1 MSEFSVPDIPI
12 SKDLI
17 DRILFSISSRNA
29 EAKVSECVT
38 HVFGSKFAD
47 DPRSIDWQYIASGV
61 TCLLRNRELAKN
73 GKKYVWAMNLCLYNA
88 HYAVPVWKGKL
99 AMNCGYTAVA
109 NNFHVFALSEVDAVI
124 GLLFSDQKRAN
135 DVHKTYLEWHQE
147 RMRDEK
153 GKGYVP
159 PQSSRFKKDMIS
171 RPCNFQ
177 HIQGT
182 QALDECLEIE
192 KIKSDI
198 HDSIFGLGPRG
209 RLGMDSPTLRSSG
222 HGRRKKD
229 NQKPRMEF
237 EKVRVPY
244 TSPYKLSAS
253 EPTLDTIPISE
264 QPFDNRGSYPY
275 EGDPN
280 AVLYTS
286 SPAPLSATYPGPVDP
301 GSPTNHGNPLSP
313 TIASLQSSLIAT
325 LGASSAGGGL
335 PYETVPD
342 LESNPAPY
350 YNDQGHEPVS
360 YEYDDQV
367 PYQQEYIPPSANGF
381 HDNGVHD
388 NGYQGSQNSQEGPQQ
403 IQFEANIPSYN
414 PGGNGNY
421 GYNLSPPGRL
431 DLNLEKEFS
440 DSVLFKS
447 TVVSTN

>member
-17 DRILFSISSRNA
+17 ERINFSISSRNA
-29 EAKVSECVT
+29 EAKVSECVS

-47 DPRSIDWQYIASGV
+47 DPRAIDWQYIASGV

-73 GKKYVWAMNLCLYNA
+73 GKKYVWSMNLCLYNA

-124 GLLFSDQKRAN
+124 GLLFSDQKTAN
-135 DVHKTYLEWHQE
+135 DMHKTYLEWHQE

-153 GKGYVP
+153 GRGYIP
-159 PQSSRFKKDMIS
+159 PQGSRFKKDMIS

-192 KIKSDI
+192 KIKADI
-198 HDSIFGLGPRG
+198 HESIFGLGPRG
-209 RLGMDSPTLRSSG
+209 RLGTASPIPRSSSQ
-222 HGRRKKD
+222 GRRKKD

-237 EKVRVPY
+237 DKVRVPY
-244 TSPYKLSAS
+244 TSPLKLSAS
-253 EPTLDTIPISE
+253 EPFLETIPITDH
-264 QPFDNRGSYPY
+264 PFDNRGSYPY
-275 EGDPN
+275 EGDPT
-280 AVLYTS
+280 AVPYTS
-286 SPAPLSATYPGPVDP
+286 SSPPAPLSATFPTGPADP
-301 GSPTNHGNPLSP
+301 ISPTHHGNPLSP

-325 LGASSAGGGL
+325 LGANAGGGGGGL

-342 LESNPAPY
+342 LESSPVPY
-350 YNDQGHEPVS
+350 YNEQEHNPVS
-360 YEYDDQV
+360 YEYNDPV
-367 PYQQEYIPPSANGF
+367 PYEQQYIPPSANGF
-381 HDNGVHD
+381 HDNS
-388 NGYQGSQNSQEGPQQ
+388 YQGSQNSQEGPRQV
-403 IQFEANIPSYN
+403 QFEANVPSYN
-414 PGGNGNY
+414 PGGSGNY
-421 GYNLSPPGRL
+421 GYNLSSPARL

-440 DSVLFKS
+440 ESVLFQS